1 MSGIAAPFTSASD
14 RASLA
19 ERLLAF
25 LEASH
30 GRACALLLTL
40 SLVCFLPGFVSLQ
53 PMDRDEPRFAQA
65 SKQMLETGDLIDI
78 RFQDEARYKKPVGI
92 HWMQSATVAAA
103 EALGVPAARTTIA
116 LYRIPSLFGALA
128 AVLLTYWAALAFAG
142 RREAFLAAAFMGAS
156 IILSVE
162 ARLAKTD
169 AMLLA
174 CSVAA
179 MGALARV
186 YLARR
191 EAGPARSTLV
201 IFWVAMAAGILIKG
215 PMVLMFA
222 GTCAALLSVRE
233 RSVTWLRALR
243 PGLGFLFLLAIVL
256 PWFVAIGLK
265 SGSEFYAKAVGDDM
279 LGKVASGQQKH
290 WGPPG
295 FYLVAFFATFWP
307 GAIFAGIAAPF
318 AWKYR
323 GEDRVAFALAWIVP
337 SWLIFEAVSTKLP
350 HYVMPLYPA
359 IAILTVLAI
368 ARGYVGPHRPGARVA
383 FLAMP
388 LIPVGLTILLSYA
401 AWTLDGVL
409 PVVGWLL
416 LVPSSGLAI
425 LAWIYFARAE
435 VTRAAL
441 TGVAAA
447 LLLSAGFFG
456 LTQPV
461 LQSLKLSP
469 RLAAAV
475 GTAGCANPMV
485 ATLGYRE
492 PSLVFLV
499 GTQLDMVE
507 SADEAVGF
515 LKQPG
520 CRIAFVQDRF
530 ADRFA
535 TASAQAGF
543 APRRTATVAGFNI
556 NGGRR
561 MSIDAFVGQP

>member
-1 MSGIAAPFTSASD
+1 MSGIAASFASASE
-14 RASLA
+14 ASLA
-19 ERLLAF
+19 ERILAYA
-25 LEASH
+25 EATH
-30 GRACALLLTL
+30 ARACALLLAL
-40 SLVCFLPGFVSLQ
+40 SLVCFLPGFVSLH

-92 HWMQSATVAAA
+92 HWLQSATVKAA

-116 LYRIPSLFGALA
+116 IYRIPSLAGALA

-156 IILSVE
+156 VILSVE

-179 MGALARV
+179 MGGLARA

-191 EAGPARSTLV
+191 EGGPARSTIIV
-201 IFWVAMAAGILIKG
+201 FWVAVAAGILIKG
-215 PMVLMFA
+215 PIVIMFT
-222 GTCAALLSVRE
+222 GSCAALLSLRE
-233 RSVTWLRALR
+233 RSAAWLKGLR
-243 PGLGFLFLLAIVL
+243 PGLGLLFVLAVVL
-256 PWFVAIGLK
+256 PWFLAITIK
-265 SGSEFYAKAVGDDM
+265 AGSEFYAKAVGDDM
-279 LGKVASGQQKH
+279 LGKVVSGQQKH

-295 FYLVAFFATFWP
+295 FYVVAFFATFFP
-307 GAIFAGIAAPF
+307 GAIFAAGAVPF
-318 AWKYR
+318 TWRYR
-323 GEDRVAFALAWIVP
+323 GEDRIAFALAWIIP
-337 SWLIFEAVSTKLP
+337 SWLIFEAVPTKLP

-359 IAILTVLAI
+359 VAIIAVLAM
-368 ARGYVGPHRPGARVA
+368 ARGYVGPHRPGARAA
-383 FLAMP
+383 FLTLP
-388 LIPVGLTILLSYA
+388 LIPVGLTILLTYA
-401 AWTLDGVL
+401 TWTLDGAL
-409 PVVGWLL
+409 PLAGWLL
-416 LVPSSGLAI
+416 LVPASAIAI
-425 LAWIYFARAE
+425 LAWVYFARAE

-441 TGVAAA
+441 AGIAAAA
-447 LLLSAGFFG
+447 LLSAGVFG

-469 RLAAAV
+469 RLAAAAS
-475 GTAGCANPMV
+475 GAGCANPAV

-499 GTQLDMVE
+499 GTHLDMVE
-507 SADEAVGF
+507 SAEQAVGF

-520 CRIAFVQDRF
+520 CRIAFVDSRF
-530 ADRFA
+530 AERFTA
-535 TASAQAGF
+535 ASAQAGLT
-543 APRRTATVAGFNI
+543 PRRTATVAGFNI

-561 MSIDAFVGQP
+561 VSIDAFVGGP

>member
-1 MSGIAAPFTSASD
+1 MSGTAAPYPSTSD
-14 RASLA
+14 RVSLA
-19 ERLLAF
+19 ERLLGF
-25 LEASH
+25 VEASH
-30 GRACALLLTL
+30 GRACALLLAL
-40 SLVCFLPGFVSLQ
+40 SLICFLPGFVSLH

-65 SKQMLETGDLIDI
+65 SKQMLETGDFIDI

-92 HWMQSATVAAA
+92 HWMQSATVTAA
-103 EALGVPAARTTIA
+103 EALGIPAARTTIA
-116 LYRIPSLFGALA
+116 IYRLPSLAGALA

-186 YLARR
+186 YFARR
-191 EAGPARSTLV
+191 GIGPARSTVV

-233 RSVTWLRALR
+233 RSAAWLKGLR
-243 PGLGFLFLLAIVL
+243 PGLGFLFVLAVVL
-256 PWFVAIGLK
+256 PWFIAIGVK

-279 LGKVASGQQKH
+279 LGKVATGQQNH

-307 GAIFAGIAAPF
+307 AAIFAAIAVPF
-318 AWKYR
+318 AWANR
-323 GEDRVAFALAWIVP
+323 GEDRIAFALAWIVP

-350 HYVMPLYPA
+350 HYVMPLYPP
-359 IAILTVLAI
+359 IAIVTVIAI
-368 ARGYVGPHRPGARVA
+368 ARGYVGPHRPGARAA

-388 LIPVGLTILLSYA
+388 LIPIGLTLLLSYG
-401 AWTLDGVL
+401 AWTLDGTL
-409 PVVGWLL
+409 PFAGWLL
-416 LVPSSGLAI
+416 LVPASALAI

-441 TGVAAA
+441 TSIAAA
-447 LLLSAGFFG
+447 AFLSAGVFG
-456 LTQPV
+456 LAQPV

-469 RLAAAV
+469 RAAAAV
-475 GTAGCANPMV
+475 GMAGCPDPIV

-492 PSLVFLV
+492 PSFVFLV

-507 SADEAVGF
+507 SAEEAVAF

-520 CRIAFVQDRF
+520 CRIAFVTDRF

-535 TASAQAGF
+535 AASAQAGL
-543 APRRTATVAGFNI
+543 APRRTATIAGFNI

-561 MSIDAFVGQP
+561 VSIDAFVGQP